1 MAEFKPI
8 RYVGAKPKEF
18 GPTDTIPAANIP
30 DIDLATGV
38 TGDLPLANIAQGG
51 ATDGQSMIWN
61 NTLGTWEPSTPAGGG
76 DVSDGD
82 TLATGLTF
90 PNTGLHILDTN
101 ASHDLIIAPGSN
113 LTADRTLTITTGD
126 ASRTLDISAAS
137 VTVSA
142 FGATLVDDA
151 DATTARA
158 TLGLV
163 IGTNVQAFD
172 TELAALAGLT
182 SAADKGIQFTGA
194 GTAGTF
200 DLTAA
205 GKALLDDA
213 DAAAQ
218 RTTLGLVIG
227 TDVQAQDA
235 ELSAIAGLTSAA
247 NKGIQFTGSGT
258 AATYDLTAAGK
269 ALLDD
274 ADAAAQR
281 TTLGVDASGDV
292 TLTAAPG
299 SNLTATGIKVTLTA
313 NENQAFGDV
322 CYIGAD
328 GDATL
333 ANASA
338 YATASALFMCL
349 GTVTTGNPASYLSL
363 GIARNDTWAWTVGGF
378 VYLSTTGTT
387 GNTLTQTAPST
398 AGQVVQ
404 VLGVATHA
412 DRIYF
417 KPELIQLE
425 LS

>member
-1 MAEFKPI
+1 MAEKKPI
-8 RYVGAKPKEF
+8 HYVGAKPTEF
-18 GPTDTIPAANIP
+18 GATDTIPAANIP

-51 ATDGQSMIWN
+51 ATDGQSMLWN
-61 NTLGTWEPSTPAGGG
+61 TAGNTWQPGTPAGGG

-82 TLATGLTF
+82 ILATGLTF
-90 PNTGLHILDTN
+90 PIAGLHILDTDG
-101 ASHDLIIAPGSN
+101 SHDLILSPGSN
-113 LTADRTLTITTGD
+113 LSADRTLTLTTGD

-137 VTVSA
+137 VTIST
-142 FGATLVDDA
+142 FGASLVDDA
-151 DATTARA
+151 DA
-158 TLGLV
+158 V
-163 IGTNVQAFD
+163 
-172 TELAALAGLT
+172 
-182 SAADKGIQFTGA
+182 
-194 GTAGTF
+194 
-200 DLTAA
+200 
-205 GKALLDDA
+205 
-213 DAAAQ
+213 AAQ
-218 RTTLGLVIG
+218 TTLGLVIG
-227 TDVQAQDA
+227 TTVQAYDA
-235 ELSAIAGLTSAA
+235 ELAAIAGLTSAA
-247 NKGIQFTGSGT
+247 NKGIQFTGAGT

-281 TTLGVDASGDV
+281 TTLGVDAAGET

-299 SNLTATGIKVTLTA
+299 SNLTASGVKVTLTA

-322 CYIGAD
+322 CRIGSD

-338 YATASALFMCL
+338 YATSSALFMCL
-349 GTVTTGNPASYLSL
+349 GTVTTGNPASYLAL

-378 VYLSTTGTT
+378 VYLSTAGTT

-412 DRIYF
+412 DRVYF
-417 KPELIQLE
+417 NPELIQLE